1 MNCIRDMKRW
11 LCAVLVALA
20 ITVSLPAVADGGK
33 RDVSGTRWVDP
44 VEYLELKQA
53 FSKLETSTK
62 IVDGFE
68 KKGTLD
74 IQQIIREKGVKV
86 LGLKLK
92 PYTAAAHWLG
102 FSTFADYSFKNKW
115 GVAISGES
123 FCIYPDEGVSRNYEV
138 DYTFEKSK
146 SGFVGTYNLNI
157 HGSLKLTD
165 LRVVPTE
172 QGVAFSYALDCTY
185 KATGAYHGI
194 LGETENLS
202 FNKKSNKPASTTDEL
217 AFFHYWS
224 KDGLLLLAVGGKET
238 EEKYKNEE
246 FWVEWPH
253 VFYIVEEILV
263 EDNSGVLSLIG
274 IMNGLLQWLT
284 GESDPF
290 GLGEH
295 TGPLEAAV
303 VSVIGIIASIL
314 LSNIGAAATTP
325 PYVPDIPHV
334 EATIPKRKEEEEK
347 ETSLNDSESNGLP
360 EEDFSSIN
368 IRQQP
373 DGDVVMWSPVTGKDV
388 HFYANGDGT
397 WFSDSGQTYT
407 AADIEERYRYESEN
421 VGVLRQDAETA
432 ARNLA
437 EQRAAWDAQNQRDR
451 ERGYSDEQKAYQD
464 WKKAQEDALNKE
476 LFMDHM
482 MLKYNAFKPTEE
494 SLKEAMKFK
503 QILNEI
509 DQQAEESRVA
519 VYDDKIGYLQKI
531 DKKSEFAINIM
542 AGILPEGTGAPMA
555 KNVYTFT
562 KSTLVAAS
570 EAYAEGKT
578 GMEAAGHII
587 VGMGNGALGV
597 LQNEASNIAKT
608 NGTGLLGEYV
618 VTIGTEGVKEGASTL
633 YKEGMKEGGITLNTI
648 VKANN
653 AIFNSVV
660 KKSTEFGMTKSVNAV
675 FKTLKEGSADYV
687 DYANKGM
694 FPDSDSAHK
703 MMSNLNK
710 FLNNEGQIGA
720 LGEVSTGGQVAE
732 VLVIE
737 TLNYNDV
744 YSPVGNAAETMTNE
758 SIQIIADFNEKAEY
772 FRRRRLGS

>member
-20 ITVSLPAVADGGK
+20 ISVSLPAVADGGK

-224 KDGLLLLAVGGKET
+224 KEGLLLLAVGGKET

-284 GESDPF
+284 GQGDPF
-290 GLGEH
+290 GLGKH
-295 TGPLEAAV
+295 TGPLEATV

-314 LSNIGAAATTP
+314 LGNIGASATTP
-325 PYVPDIPHV
+325 PSVPDIPHV
-334 EATIPKRKEEEEK
+334 EATIPKRKEEEDEVTPPTIPNEK
-347 ETSLNDSESNGLP
+347 DKEP
-360 EEDFSSIN
+360 EAFSTIN
-368 IRQQP
+368 IQRLP
-373 DGDVVMWSPVTGKDV
+373 DGDVVMRSPVTGKDV
-388 HFYANGDGT
+388 HYYANGDGT
-397 WFSDSGQTYT
+397 WFSDSGITYT

-421 VGVLRQDAETA
+421 VDVLRLDAETA

-476 LFMDHM
+476 LFIDHM

-597 LQNEASNIAKT
+597 LQNEASNIAKAD
-608 NGTGLLGEYV
+608 GTGLAGEYI
-618 VTIGTEGVKEGASTL
+618 VTISTEGLKEGGNTL
-633 YKEGMKEGGITLNTI
+633 YKESMKEGGITLDVLAKTNGAI
-648 VKANN
+648 LN
-653 AIFNSVV
+653 AVV
-660 KKSTEFGMTKSVNAV
+660 RKSTEFGATKLITAGMD
-675 FKTLKEGSADYV
+675 TIRGGAEDYV

-694 FPDSDSAHK
+694 FPDSGKAHT
-703 MMSNLNK
+703 MMSNLNS
-710 FLNNEGQIGA
+710 FLNNKEQIGD
-720 LGEVSTGGQVAE
+720 LGEISTNGKIYE
-732 VLVIE
+732 VVFLE
-737 TLNYNDV
+737 GLNERGTYE
-744 YSPVGNAAETMTNE
+744 SVGNAVETMTNE
-758 SIQIIADFNEKAEY
+758 SIEIVVEFNEKAEQ

>member
-325 PYVPDIPHV
+325 PYVPDIPHI
-334 EATIPKRKEEEEK
+334 EATTPKRKEEEEK

-360 EEDFSSIN
+360 EEYFSSIN

-437 EQRAAWDAQNQRDR
+437 EQRAAWDAQNQRDA
-451 ERGYSDEQKAYQD
+451 ERGYSDEQKAYED
-464 WKKAQEDALNKE
+464 WKKAQETALNKE
-476 LFMDHM
+476 LYLDHM
-482 MLKYNAFKPTEE
+482 MIKYNAFHPTEE
-494 SLKEAMKFK
+494 SVREAMKFD
-503 QILNEI
+503 QIMNEI
-509 DQQAEESRVA
+509 DQQAAESV
-519 VYDDKIGYLQKI
+519 VGMYDDRIGYLQKI
-531 DKKSEFAINIM
+531 DKRAEMFINIT
-542 AGILPEGTGAPMA
+542 AGILPETSSAGQI
-555 KNVYTFT
+555 KNVYTFAKAT
-562 KSTLVAAS
+562 MVATS
-570 EAYAEGKT
+570 EVFAEGK
-578 GMEAAGHII
+578 GGKEAARHII
-587 VGMGNGALGV
+587 VGIGNGALGV
-597 LQNEASNIAKT
+597 LQNEASNIAKAD
-608 NGTGLLGEYV
+608 GTGLAGEYI
-618 VTIGTEGVKEGASTL
+618 VTISTEGLKEGGNTL
-633 YKEGMKEGGITLNTI
+633 YKESMKEGGITLDVLAKTNGAI
-648 VKANN
+648 LN
-653 AIFNSVV
+653 AVV
-660 KKSTEFGMTKSVNAV
+660 RKSTEFGATKLITAGMD
-675 FKTLKEGSADYV
+675 TIRGGAEDYV

-694 FPDSDSAHK
+694 FPDSGKAHT
-703 MMSNLNK
+703 MMSNLNS
-710 FLNNEGQIGA
+710 FLNNKEQIGD
-720 LGEVSTGGQVAE
+720 LGEISTNGKIYE
-732 VLVIE
+732 VVFLE
-737 TLNYNDV
+737 GLNERGTYE
-744 YSPVGNAAETMTNE
+744 SVGNAVETMTNE
-758 SIQIIADFNEKAEY
+758 SIEIVVEFNEKAEQ